1 MPKVSGRVK
10 IDIEKCKG
18 CELCMV
24 ACPQNSIELSKD
36 INAQGHHYAVQIRD
50 NCTGCTSCALV
61 CPDAVITVYRSDP
74 KGKGKKPVAVLH
86 NVTRDIFI
94 NIP

>member
-1 MPKVSGRVK
+1 MAKVSGRVK

-24 ACPQNSIELSKD
+24 ACPQDSIELSKG
-36 INAQGHHYAVQIRD
+36 INAQGHHYAVQIKD

-74 KGKGKKPVAVLH
+74 KGKGRKQVAVLH

-94 NIP
+94 TIP

>member
-1 MPKVSGRVK
+1 MPKISGRTK

-18 CELCMV
+18 CELCIV
-24 ACPQNSIELSKD
+24 ACPQSSIELSKD

-50 NCTGCTSCALV
+50 NCTGCISCALV
-61 CPDAVITVYRSDP
+61 CPDAVITVYRTNP
-74 KGKGKKPVAVLH
+74 KGKKEPVAVVH
-86 NVTRDIFI
+86 SVTRDISI